1 MNPNIDEQISNL
13 TNDVVRMASLCE
25 KSLDLVTKLV
35 RDGSG
40 SLREIEEVGES
51 IEKAS
56 KDIGQYCMMMLLRR
70 HPVARDLR
78 CVSSALRI
86 VNDLERIGNNSY
98 DLAEVLSYVGH
109 RQVIEK
115 ASICRMIMMVSDM
128 LSASIDAYVG
138 ADGARAR
145 QVIDSDDMLDNAF
158 LEAKSKLVDMIRNG
172 EEGDED
178 VPDVL
183 LAAKYLERMGDHAVN
198 LSKQLL
204 WFISGDEYR

>member
-1 MNPNIDEQISNL
+1 MNSNIDEQIACL
-13 TNDVVRMASLCE
+13 AKDVIKMASLCE
-25 KSLDLVTKLV
+25 MSLDSVEKLI

-40 SLREIEEVGES
+40 KLSDIEALGEN

-70 HPVARDLR
+70 HPVAKDLR
-78 CVSSALRI
+78 SVSAALRI

-98 DLAEVLSYVGH
+98 DLAEVLSYVQH
-109 RQVIEK
+109 RQVIEN
-115 ASICRMIMMVSDM
+115 ASICHMIRMVSTM
-128 LSASIDAYVG
+128 LSSSIDAYVH
-138 ADGARAR
+138 ADKEKAQA
-145 QVIDSDDMLDNAF
+145 VIVSDDLLDNAF
-158 LEAKSKLVDMIRNG
+158 LEAKARLVDMIREG
-172 EEGDED
+172 AQGDED

-204 WFISGDEYR
+204 WSISGDEYK

>member
-1 MNPNIDEQISNL
+1 MNPNIDEQIANL
-13 TNDVVRMASLCE
+13 TKDVVKMASLCE
-25 KSLDLVTKLV
+25 RALDLVGKLI

-40 SLREIEEVGES
+40 SLHEIEAVGES

-56 KDIGQYCMMMLLRR
+56 KDIGQYCMLMLLRR

-98 DLAEVLSYVGH
+98 DLAEVLSYVRH
-109 RQVIEK
+109 RSVIEN
-115 ASICRMIMMVSDM
+115 ASICSMIGMVSDM
-128 LSASIDAYVG
+128 LSASIDAYVD
-138 ADGARAR
+138 ADGVKA
-145 QVIDSDDMLDNAF
+145 QKVIDSDDILDNAF
-158 LEAKSKLVDMIRNG
+158 LEAKSRLVDMIRNG
-172 EEGDED
+172 AEGDED

-204 WFISGDEYR
+204 WSISGDEYR